1 MARTAITPV
10 AVTRAGSASMAPVA
24 ADVANGN
31 SMANNARLMIGVTN
45 SDAAIHNFSITPT
58 RADGGGHVTAVST
71 PIAASTAS
79 PVWFGPYSVA
89 DYGSTLQINGDNAG
103 IHFQGYTI

>member
-1 MARTAITPV
+1 MARTAITP
-10 AVTRAGSASMAPVA
+10 TPISQAGVASMVAVA

-31 SMANNARLMIGVTN
+31 SMKNNARLMIGVTN
-45 SDAAIHNFSITPT
+45 TDTVSHNFSITPS
-58 RADGGGHVTAVST
+58 RLDGGGHAQAVST
-71 PIAASTAS
+71 PVAGSTAR

-103 IHFQGYTI
+103 IHFEGYSI